1 MQSNWSL
8 SFTSSRRKLLCRN
21 FKNPT
26 SVAFLVD
33 LNAWKVSFLKIGIA
47 TRNRSS
53 WSSTRLRDALTKRGI
68 PNVCFSFPQLAASI
82 GVKPYIRTRSTSLT
96 DDLDALLI
104 RPIGRGSLEEIVF
117 RMDMLYKLQ
126 RLGFCVINPPE
137 AIEHCVDK
145 YDILAILEENGI
157 PVPRTVVTESV
168 SEALKAFDDLGE
180 DVVVKPLFGSRGV
193 GATRVKDA
201 EVASTIFR
209 ALTFYH
215 GVIYVQE
222 FVDHGFSDIRAFVVG
237 NRVVAAMRRVAKDWK
252 TNYSQGARP
261 EPITLDKP
269 LEGLAVKSARLIE
282 CKIAGVDILESPE
295 GPVVVE
301 VNSQPGWKGLQ
312 SVTKASIADE
322 IVDFLESQLK
332 R

>member
-1 MQSNWSL
+1 ML
-8 SFTSSRRKLLCRN
+8 
-21 FKNPT
+21 
-26 SVAFLVD
+26 
-33 LNAWKVSFLKIGIA
+33 
-47 TRNRSS
+47 
-53 WSSTRLRDALTKRGI
+53 
-68 PNVCFSFPQLAASI
+68 
-82 GVKPYIRTRSTSLT
+82 

-117 RMDMLYKLQ
+117 RMDILYRLQ

-145 YDILAILEENGI
+145 YDILAILEENGV
-157 PVPRTVVTESV
+157 PVPKTVVTESV
-168 SEALKAFDDLGE
+168 SEALKAFGKLGG
-180 DVVVKPLFGSRGV
+180 DIVVKPLFGSRGV
-193 GATRVKDA
+193 GATRVRDM

-215 GVIYVQE
+215 GVIYIQE

-237 NRVVAAMRRVAKDWK
+237 NRVVAAMRRVAKSWK

-261 EPITLDKP
+261 EPVVLDRP
-269 LEGLAVKSARLIE
+269 LEDMAVKSARLIE
-282 CKIAGVDILESPE
+282 CKIAGVDILESPK

-312 SVTKASIADE
+312 SVSKTSIAEE
-322 IVDFLESQLK
+322 IVDYVVAELK